1 MKPERIRLDGIPLVH
16 AFEREMLIRFAH
28 CDPAGMVFY
37 PQYLVILNGLVEDW
51 VTEALGIG
59 YGELIGARRI
69 GLPTVGLQC
78 EFLGPSLLG
87 ETCNFGLSVE
97 HLGGS
102 SIQLALGVRRGDE
115 LRLRMRQSLVVTSLE
130 THRPI
135 VIPADFRAAAE
146 SFLLPDRA

>member
-16 AFEREMLIRFAH
+16 AFEREALIRFAH

-37 PQYLVILNGLVEDW
+37 PQYLVILNGLIEDW

-59 YGELIGARRI
+59 YGDLIGQRRI
-69 GLPTVGLQC
+69 GLPTVSLQC

-87 ETCNFGLSVE
+87 ETCQFGLSVE
-97 HLGGS
+97 HLGES

-115 LRLRMRQSLVVTSLE
+115 LRLRMRQSLVVTSLDI
-130 THRPI
+130 HRPI
-135 VIPADFRAAAE
+135 PIPADFRAAAE
-146 SFLLPDRA
+146 LFLVPAV